1 MKATSILALASTAS
15 AANVA
20 IRAKRH
26 FETESASEVGLIAK
40 FPLDIA
46 ALEQGA
52 ILAAEPRE
60 FVDAFLKEA
69 SKKNLAALANI
80 VSIADAVALPI
91 GGAVY
96 FPSATKATLDA
107 LEASTVVEYIDLNA
121 ADFTIPEVLKGS
133 VAQEEDAAKNE
144 WGVEAIGAPEIW
156 KYSTGKG
163 AVVGS
168 IDSGALHTHEAI
180 KHNWRSEL
188 GWFDPYERSALP
200 RDTSGHGSH
209 TIGTM
214 VGANGIGVAPGA
226 QWIACIGLNGSSGT
240 SAKLLECAQ
249 FMLCPTKPDGTG
261 ADCKKGPHVVNNSW
275 GSASYTPWFEDAVA
289 AWKAAGIVPIFANGN
304 SGTLCATVGS
314 PGGYKTVIG
323 VGAIGSFTNE
333 KDKLAYFSSKGPQT
347 KNGAEYFKPDVSAPG
362 FFTRSVGI
370 ANNTAYAQYAGTS
383 MAAPHVAGVVA
394 IIKSVDPTVSYDAVY
409 KYLTATTDQKELNT
423 TEPETWYLSNNRT
436 LPGAPNCGGLK
447 DSEWPNN
454 RFGHGRVNIGTIL
467 RDGKLNDNR
476 RPTC

>member
-1 MKATSILALASTAS
+1 MKAASILALASIAS

-26 FETESASEVGLIAK
+26 FETESASEVGLLVK
-40 FPLDIA
+40 FALDIA

-52 ILAAEPRE
+52 LLAAEPRE

-91 GGAVY
+91 GAAVL
-96 FPSATKATLDA
+96 FPTAT
-107 LEASTVVEYIDLNA
+107 
-121 ADFTIPEVLKGS
+121 
-133 VAQEEDAAKNE
+133 NE

-156 KYSTGKG
+156 KYSNGKG
-163 AVVGS
+163 AIVGS

-188 GWFDPYERSALP
+188 GWFDPYNRTTLP
-200 RDTSGHGSH
+200 WDTSGHGSH

-214 VGANGIGVAPGA
+214 VGAKGIGVAPGA
-226 QWIACIGLNGSSGT
+226 QWIACLGLFGGSGT
-240 SAKLLECAQ
+240 TDRLLECAQ
-249 FMLCPTKPDGTG
+249 YMLCPTKPDGTG

-275 GSASYTPWFEDAVA
+275 GSATYTPWLETAVA
-289 AWKAAGIVPIFANGN
+289 AWKAAGIIPVFSNGN
-304 SGTLCATVGS
+304 RGPACGTVGS

-333 KDKLAYFSSKGPQT
+333 KDKIAYFSSKGPQT
-347 KNGAEYFKPDVSAPG
+347 GNGEAYLKPDISAPG
-362 FFTRSVGI
+362 FYTLSVGI
-370 ANNTAYAQYAGTS
+370 ANNTAYRQLAGTS

-394 IIKSVDPTVSYDAVY
+394 IIKSVDPTASYDAVY

-423 TEPETWYLSNNRT
+423 TEPETWYLTNNRT
-436 LPGAPNCGGLK
+436 LPGAPNCGGVK
-447 DSEWPNN
+447 DTAWPNN